1 MMIWAQVLCT
11 FCAKMKQVLFLN
23 YSNVV
28 SSQCTFISVFCYLCP
43 NLFFFLLVCCWHV
56 IKNVMGCFVL
66 FN

>member
-23 YSNVV
+23 YSNVHFYFCLLLPL
-28 SSQCTFISVFCYLCP
+28 SQP
-43 NLFFFLLVCCWHV
+43 FFFLLVCCWHV